1 MELCADLTQQSL
13 MCVGHKWRAAVPV
26 RNRDNEKPLG

>member
-13 MCVGHKWRAAVPV
+13 VCVGHKWRSAVPV
-26 RNRDNEKPLG
+26 HTEATGNH